1 MISKIQQNKLDSSL
15 KDLAKNKF
23 FLGLITIS
31 VVIGSKFIIT
41 EIPPEHMDFIN
52 NVYLRRFFM
61 FGVFF
66 MATRDI
72 LTSFI
77 LTVIF
82 ALCFTIFFNNG
93 KEEQVVSSELVNQ
106 GLLATDEQQDKN
118 RKEILNYDVNDQAYK
133 KTL

>member
-1 MISKIQQNKLDSSL
+1 MISKMQQNKLDSSL

-41 EIPPEHMDFIN
+41 EIPPEYMDVIN
-52 NVYLRRFFM
+52 NVYLRRFFV
-61 FGVFF
+61 FEVFF

-72 LTSFI
+72 LASFI

-82 ALCFTIFFNNG
+82 ALCFSVFFNNE
-93 KEEQVVSSELVNQ
+93 KEENVVSSELVNQ
-106 GLLATDEQQDKN
+106 ELLATDEQQNK
-118 RKEILNYDVNDQAYK
+118 KEILNYDVNDQVSK